1 MTQTTTSHQLS
12 LPNQEWVA
20 EGPHSL
26 AGMYVMHHAFRRDL
40 TDFVAAVR
48 NTPVGHAAVW
58 SALLR
63 RWDFFAE
70 VLHHHHQI
78 EDDHIW
84 PVLVTRAT
92 AEQRLDDVATLEAM
106 EAEHQVI
113 DPSLAAC
120 RAGFVAMTQTPSAD
134 RRNALDIHVTALH
147 EALTTHLAHEERG
160 ALPLV
165 QRTMTATEWATSEAA
180 ARRAYPMRMMP
191 ALLPWCRSGLPEA
204 VLPEVRA
211 EMGAGNLLAARLLL
225 PRFTRRERL
234 AFLYV

>member
-1 MTQTTTSHQLS
+1 MSPTMTSHQLS
-12 LPNQEWVA
+12 LPHQEWVA

-40 TDFVAAVR
+40 ADFRSAVR
-48 NTPVGHAAVW
+48 NTPVGHAEVW
-58 SALLR
+58 AALVR

-84 PVLVTRAT
+84 PVLVARAT
-92 AEQRLDDVATLEAM
+92 ADDRLDDVATLEAM
-106 EAEHQVI
+106 ETEHEVI

-120 RAGFVAMTQTPSAD
+120 ETGFVAMTERPSAD
-134 RRNALDIHVTALH
+134 RRNALDVHVTALH

-165 QRTMTATEWATSEAA
+165 QATMTADEWARSEAA
-180 ARRAYPMRMMP
+180 ARRAYGLRMMP
-191 ALLPWCRSGLPEA
+191 TLLPWCLAGLPEA
-204 VLPEVRA
+204 VLPAVRA
-211 EMGAGNLLAARLLL
+211 EVGAANLLAARLFM
-225 PRFTRRERL
+225 PRFARRDQL
-234 AFLYV
+234 AFRYA